1 MDLKERKL
9 INNTKN
15 DLPKFELGTTIAQE
29 YADDEYNE
37 ALLSGELGPNP
48 NKAGATALFNDQMAQ
63 TGVKPK
69 QNVFKSMIGDT
80 FSKNTLKSTANV
92 GIGVAGNI
100 VGNTTKSLIS
110 GDNESTVGNVLGD
123 VTNQLGGALSNV
135 NPILGGIVNVGG
147 GIISGTI
154 NALFGRNKKK
164 EQEEKLRRARLQREQ
179 ELANVRDKEWSSK
192 INNDFMYKYG
202 DLDAQQS
209 LYAAKDGVYNFNN
222 VLNKFTK
229 EDHVINTS
237 YGLYKGKA
245 NAKVSRGEI
254 IASKDGSLYKVP
266 FGKNDSAYALLNDE
280 DSVYSTKIRD
290 PFTGL
295 KMADVAPLYV
305 AQGRKDLADFAQDLG
320 RDMKH
325 RKYNNKIGK
334 FDEGTKYNYITGN
347 LLSTIGNLWG
357 ARQQYKEASEPLRYP
372 NVYAPNEQFGKAQS
386 VLDGLG
392 IDYYPVVAQN
402 KNIESAMKYNIRRS
416 GGLSTGQKMLL
427 NRQLTY
433 DTERN
438 NADVFF
444 KRALQN
450 NQYRQLAAQERMR
463 AGQDAAKMK
472 MQANMFDEDMLA
484 KAHNAAVQGKQ
495 MSLFNTMNA
504 IQQFYA
510 NEFKR
515 HQFNRAMNLYEQEQ
529 RDNAADRKAKANNI
543 KNIYV
548 PKLQSFYKNA
558 IGDFSRSL
566 FNPTLP
572 TLDEINSINYGI
584 RR

>member
-9 INNTKN
+9 INNTN
-15 DLPKFELGTTIAQE
+15 LPKFGLGTTIAQE

-48 NKAGATALFNDQMAQ
+48 NKAGATALFNDQMAE

-69 QNVFKSMIGDT
+69 QNMFKSMISDA
-80 FSKNTLKSTANV
+80 FSKDTLKSAANV

-100 VGNTTKSLIS
+100 VGNTAKSLIS
-110 GDNESTVGNVLGD
+110 GDNESAVGNVLGD

-135 NPILGGIVNVGG
+135 NPILGGIVNIGG
-147 GIISGTI
+147 GIISGGI
-154 NALFGRNKKK
+154 NALFGSNKKK

-192 INNDFMYKYG
+192 INNDFMQKYG

-209 LYAAKDGVYNFNN
+209 LYAAKEGVYNFNN
-222 VLNKFTK
+222 ALNKFTK
-229 EDHVINTS
+229 EDHAINTP

-245 NAKVSRGEI
+245 NAKVSKGEV
-254 IASKDGSLYKVP
+254 IASEDGSLYKVP
-266 FGKNDSAYALLNDE
+266 FGKNDNAYAFLNNE

-295 KMADVAPLYV
+295 KMADAAPLYV

-320 RDMKH
+320 RDMKYN
-325 RKYNNKIGK
+325 KYNNKIGK
-334 FDEGTKYNYITGN
+334 FDKGTNYNYITGN

-386 VLDGLG
+386 ILDGLG
-392 IDYYPVVAQN
+392 IDYYPVIAQN

-444 KRALQN
+444 KHALQN

-463 AGQDAAKMK
+463 AGQDAARMK

-484 KAHNAAVQGKQ
+484 KAHNASVQDKQ

-510 NEFKR
+510 NEFK
-515 HQFNRAMNLYEQEQ
+515 HYQFNRAMNLYEQEQ
-529 RDNAADRKAKANNI
+529 RDNAADRKAKTDNI

-558 IGDFSRSL
+558 VGDFSRSL